1 MSETK
6 DKETHFDTIEI
17 RYYPVVL
24 SDNPAG
30 EYGPPIELGWEYTTQ
45 QHDLANCNTNKLKV
59 DAYESE
65 RQRTRKNRL
74 YLSQVAREAMLRDAN
89 YSEKEMKE
97 AMRRKKRAR
106 FSRSANNFI
115 LRINLFN
122 NISQT
127 IRNGV
132 QTKKRKRTRK
142 NLLKLKADGVFHEHS
157 DIYDGW
163 WVPI

>member
-1 MSETK
+1 VKPKTK
-6 DKETHFDTIEI
+6 RLILI
-17 RYYPVVL
+17 PSRYVVL

-132 QTKKRKRTRK
+132 QTKKRKRARK
-142 NLLKLKADGVFHEHS
+142 NLLKLKTHGVFHEHS

>member
-1 MSETK
+1 MSETTYK
-6 DKETHFDTIEI
+6 VTQFDTIEI

-45 QHDLANCNTNKLKV
+45 QHDLASCHTNKLKV

-74 YLSQVAREAMLRDAN
+74 YMSQDAREALLRDAN

-97 AMRRKKRAR
+97 ALRRKKWAR
-106 FSRSANNFI
+106 LSRSANNLI
-115 LRINLFN
+115 LRINLFDN
-122 NISQT
+122 VSQK
-127 IRNGV
+127 IRKGV
-132 QTKKRKRTRK
+132 QSKKLTRARK
-142 NLLKLKADGVFHEHS
+142 NLRKLKASGVFHEHS

>member
-1 MSETK
+1 MSETTYK
-6 DKETHFDTIEI
+6 VTQFDTIEI

-45 QHDLANCNTNKLKV
+45 HTTSTAAKV

-65 RQRTRKNRL
+65 RQHTRKNRL
-74 YLSQVAREAMLRDAN
+74 YLSQDAREALLRDAN

-97 AMRRKKRAR
+97 AMRRKKWAR
-106 FSRSANNFI
+106 LSRSANNLI
-115 LRINLFN
+115 LRINLFDN
-122 NISQT
+122 VSQT

-132 QTKKRKRTRK
+132 QSKKLKRARK
-142 NLLKLKADGVFHEHS
+142 NLRKLKASGGFHEHS

>member
-1 MSETK
+1 
-6 DKETHFDTIEI
+6 
-17 RYYPVVL
+17 
-24 SDNPAG
+24 
-30 EYGPPIELGWEYTTQ
+30 
-45 QHDLANCNTNKLKV
+45 
-59 DAYESE
+59 
-65 RQRTRKNRL
+65 
-74 YLSQVAREAMLRDAN
+74 MLRDAN

-132 QTKKRKRTRK
+132 QTKKRKRARK
-142 NLLKLKADGVFHEHS
+142 NLLKLKTHGVFHEHS